1 MNTRIFRR
9 TFTSAFASTVVA
21 TALMSAGLMTGT
33 AAMAQAEPALI
44 TVNAGFV
51 PVTDVAALYLGEE
64 VGIFKKHGLQL
75 KANIASTGA
84 VPAVMSGEY
93 HFGFTALVN
102 VLQARDKGLP
112 LKIIAAGSSSTGVK
126 GADVTMIHAGPQ
138 SGIKSAKDLEGKTVS
153 VNALN
158 GLLQMLGKAAV
169 KADGGDPN
177 KVRFIELG
185 FAEALAALQA
195 GKTDAMV
202 GAEPFG
208 TAAIAS
214 GFPPI
219 ASPYQSMSTKSMLT
233 SSYFTSEQQLKANPE
248 LFKKLRAAINES
260 LEYAQKN
267 PDAVRKQLPK
277 FTKLGPD
284 VAAKLILPKYLT
296 EIPRDSVE
304 MFSKA
309 GNEFGMLTKPAVYD
323 AVVWTEGK

>member
-1 MNTRIFRR
+1 MNANTSRRRI
-9 TFTSAFASTVVA
+9 STVLGAALLGAAAPLLSTGAVA
-21 TALMSAGLMTGT
+21 QT
-33 AAMAQAEPALI
+33 EPL
-44 TVNAGFV
+44 TVVNAGFV

-75 KANIASTGA
+75 KANVASTGA

-112 LKIIAAGSSSTGVK
+112 IKIIAAGSSSTGVK
-126 GADVTMIHAGPQ
+126 GADVTMIHAGPK
-138 SGIKSAKDLEGKTVS
+138 SGVKSAKDLEGKTVS

-169 KADGGDPN
+169 RADGGDPS

-185 FAEALAALQA
+185 FAEALAALEA

-208 TAAIAS
+208 TAAIAA

-219 ASPYQSMSTKSMLT
+219 ASPYQAMSTKSMLT
-233 SSYFTSEQQLKANPE
+233 SSYFTSESQLNANPE
-248 LFKKLRAAINES
+248 QFRKIRAAINES

-267 PDAVRKQLPK
+267 PDQVRKQLPK

-284 VAAKLILPKYLT
+284 VAAKLILPSYLT
-296 EIPRDSVE
+296 AIPRDSVE
-304 MFSKA
+304 MFSKT
-309 GNEFGMLTKPAVYD
+309 GLEFGMLTKPAVYD
-323 AVVWTEGK
+323 TVVWTSGK

>member
-1 MNTRIFRR
+1 MTIRSSHRR
-9 TFTSAFASTVVA
+9 LLLGLALAGALATGAHAQNKPLTV
-21 TALMSAGLMTGT
+21 
-33 AAMAQAEPALI
+33 
-44 TVNAGFV
+44 VNAGFV

-64 VGIFKKHGLQL
+64 VGIWKKHGLQL
-75 KANIASTGA
+75 KANVASTGA

-112 LKIIAAGSSSTGVK
+112 IKIIAAGSSSTGK
-126 GADVTMIHAGPQ
+126 PGADVTMIHAGAK

-169 KADGGDPN
+169 KADGGDPS

-208 TAAIAS
+208 TAAMTA
-214 GFPPI
+214 GYPAI
-219 ASPYQSMSTKSMLT
+219 ASPYQAMSKSSMLT
-233 SSYFTSEQQLKANPE
+233 SSYFTSEIQLKQNPE
-248 LFKKLRAAINES
+248 LFRQIQAAINES
-260 LEYAQKN
+260 LEYAQKH
-267 PDAVRKQLPK
+267 PQEIRAQLPK

-284 VAAKLILPKYLT
+284 VAAKLILPSYLT
-296 EIPRDSVE
+296 AIPRESVE
-304 MFSKA
+304 MFSKT
-309 GNEFGMLTKPAVYD
+309 GQEFGMLGKPAVYD
-323 AVVWTEGK
+323 EVVWNGK

>member
-1 MNTRIFRR
+1 MTFHSFKRRMLLGLVLAGAVGTGAQGQTRPL
-9 TFTSAFASTVVA
+9 TV
-21 TALMSAGLMTGT
+21 
-33 AAMAQAEPALI
+33 
-44 TVNAGFV
+44 VNAGFV

-75 KANIASTGA
+75 KANVASTGA

-93 HFGFTALVN
+93 QFGFTALVN

-112 LKIIAAGSSSTGVK
+112 IKIIAAGSSSTGK
-126 GADVTMIHAGPQ
+126 PGADVTMIHAGPK
-138 SGIKSAKDLEGKTVS
+138 SGIRTALDLQGKTVS

-158 GLLQMLGKAAV
+158 GLLTMLGKTAV

-195 GKTDAMV
+195 GKIDAMV

-208 TAAIAS
+208 TAAIAA

-219 ASPYQSMSTKSMLT
+219 ASPYQAMSKTSMLT
-233 SSYFTSEQQLKANPE
+233 SSYFTSEAQLKQNPE
-248 LFKKLRAAINES
+248 LFRHIQAAINES
-260 LEYAQKN
+260 LEYAQKH
-267 PDAVRKQLPK
+267 PQEIRAQLPK

-284 VAAKLILPKYLT
+284 VAAKLILPNYLT
-296 EIPRDSVE
+296 AIPRESVE
-304 MFSKA
+304 IFSKT
-309 GNEFGMLTKPAVYD
+309 GQEFGLLGKPAVYD
-323 AVVWTEGK
+323 EVVWNGK

>member
-1 MNTRIFRR
+1 LNPNILRRRR
-9 TFTSAFASTVVA
+9 TVLAALLTSAAVFSGAD
-21 TALMSAGLMTGT
+21 
-33 AAMAQAEPALI
+33 AMAQATPPLV

-51 PVTDVAALYLGEE
+51 PVTDVAALYRGEE
-64 VGIFKKHGLQL
+64 VGIWKKHGLQL

-102 VLQARDKGLP
+102 ILQARDKGLP
-112 LKIIAAGSSSTGVK
+112 LKIISAGSSSTGVK

-169 KADGGDPN
+169 KADGGDPS

-185 FAEALAALQA
+185 FADALAALQA

-208 TAAIAS
+208 TAAMGS
-214 GFPPI
+214 GFPAI

-233 SSYFTSEQQLKANPE
+233 SAYFTSEPQLKANPE
-248 LFKKLRAAINES
+248 LFKKIRAAINES

-267 PDAVRKQLPK
+267 PDAIRAQLPK

-284 VAAKLILPKYLT
+284 VAAKLILPRYVT
-296 EIPRDSVE
+296 DIPRESVE

-309 GNEFGMLTKPAVYD
+309 GNEFGMLSKPAVYD
-323 AVVWTEGK
+323 VVVWDGK

>member
-1 MNTRIFRR
+1 MHHNIRRR
-9 TFTSAFASTVVA
+9 TFVAAVALAVGAFVAGTGLLASAP
-21 TALMSAGLMTGT
+21 
-33 AAMAQAEPALI
+33 AMAQAAPPLTI
-44 TVNAGFV
+44 VNAGFV

-64 VGIFKKHGLQL
+64 VGIWKKHGLQL
-75 KANIASTGA
+75 KANVASTGA

-112 LKIIAAGSSSTGVK
+112 LKIVAAGSSSTGTK

-158 GLLQMLGKAAV
+158 GLLQMMGKAAA
-169 KADGGDPN
+169 KADGGDPA

-195 GKTDAMV
+195 GKIDAMV

-208 TAAIAS
+208 TAAIAA

-219 ASPYQSMSTKSMLT
+219 ASPYQAMSTKSMLT
-233 SSYFTSEQQLKANPE
+233 SSYFTSEPQIKANPA
-248 LFKKLRAAINES
+248 LFQKIRAAINES
-260 LEYAQKN
+260 LEYAQSH
-267 PDAVRKQLPK
+267 PDEVRKQLPK

-284 VAAKLILPKYLT
+284 VAAKLILPRYLT
-296 EIPRDSVE
+296 DIPRDSVE
-304 MFSKA
+304 MFSKS

>member
-1 MNTRIFRR
+1 LNPTSLRR
-9 TFTSAFASTVVA
+9 RHAVLATVLASAALLTAS
-21 TALMSAGLMTGT
+21 G
-33 AAMAQAEPALI
+33 AMAQAAVPLV

-64 VGIFKKHGLQL
+64 VGIWKKHGLQL
-75 KANIASTGA
+75 KANVASTGA

-112 LKIIAAGSSSTGVK
+112 LKILAAGSSSTGVK
-126 GADVTMIHAGPQ
+126 GADVTMIHAGPK

-169 KADGGDPN
+169 KADGGDPS

-185 FAEALAALQA
+185 FSDALAALEA

-208 TAAIAS
+208 TAAMAA
-214 GFPPI
+214 GFPAI
-219 ASPYQSMSTKSMLT
+219 ASPYQSMSSKSMLT
-233 SSYFTSEQQLKANPE
+233 SSYFTSEPQLKANPE
-248 LFKKLRAAINES
+248 LFKQIRAAINES

-267 PDAVRKQLPK
+267 PDAIRKQLPK

-296 EIPRDSVE
+296 DIPRDSVD

-309 GNEFGMLTKPAVYD
+309 GNEFGMLSKPAVYD
-323 AVVWTEGK
+323 AVVWDGK

>member
-1 MNTRIFRR
+1 MQYQTLRR
-9 TFTSAFASTVVA
+9 RLNSVMAAVLLGGALVAGGSA
-21 TALMSAGLMTGT
+21 L
-33 AAMAQAEPALI
+33 AQATPPL
-44 TVNAGFV
+44 TVVNAGFV

-64 VGIFKKHGLQL
+64 VGIWKKHGLQL
-75 KANIASTGA
+75 KANVASTGA

-112 LKIIAAGSSSTGVK
+112 LKIIAAGSSSTAVK
-126 GADVTMIHAGPQ
+126 GADVTMIHAGPN
-138 SGIKSAKDLEGKTVS
+138 SGIKSAKDLEGKTAS

-158 GLLQMLGKAAV
+158 GLLQMMGKAAV

-195 GKTDAMV
+195 GKIDAMV

-208 TAAIAS
+208 TAAMAS
-214 GFPPI
+214 GFPAI
-219 ASPYQSMSTKSMLT
+219 ASPYQAMSSKSMLT
-233 SSYFTSEQQLKANPE
+233 SSYFTSEPQLKANPE
-248 LFKKLRAAINES
+248 LFKKIRAAINES
-260 LEYAQKN
+260 LDYAQAH
-267 PDAVRKQLPK
+267 PDEIRKQLPK

-284 VAAKLILPKYLT
+284 VAAKLILPRYLT
-296 EIPRDSVE
+296 DIPRESVE
-304 MFSKA
+304 LFSKS

>member
-1 MNTRIFRR
+1 MTIRSPHRR
-9 TFTSAFASTVVA
+9 LLLGLALAGALATGAHAQNKPLTV
-21 TALMSAGLMTGT
+21 
-33 AAMAQAEPALI
+33 
-44 TVNAGFV
+44 VNAGFV

-64 VGIFKKHGLQL
+64 VGIWKKHGLQL
-75 KANIASTGA
+75 KANVASTGA

-112 LKIIAAGSSSTGVK
+112 IKIIAAGSSSTGK
-126 GADVTMIHAGPQ
+126 PGADVTMIHAGAK

-169 KADGGDPN
+169 KADGGDPS

-208 TAAIAS
+208 TAAMTA
-214 GFPPI
+214 GYPAI
-219 ASPYQSMSTKSMLT
+219 ASPYQAMSKSSMLT
-233 SSYFTSEQQLKANPE
+233 SSYFTSEIQLKQNPE
-248 LFKKLRAAINES
+248 LFRQIQAAINES
-260 LEYAQKN
+260 LEYAQKH
-267 PDAVRKQLPK
+267 PQEIRAQLPK

-284 VAAKLILPKYLT
+284 VAAKLILPSYLT
-296 EIPRDSVE
+296 AIPRESVE
-304 MFSKA
+304 MFSKT
-309 GNEFGMLTKPAVYD
+309 GQEFGMLGKPAVYD
-323 AVVWTEGK
+323 EVVWNGK

>member
-1 MNTRIFRR
+1 MTIRSPHRR
-9 TFTSAFASTVVA
+9 LLLGLALAGALATGAHAQNKPLTV
-21 TALMSAGLMTGT
+21 
-33 AAMAQAEPALI
+33 
-44 TVNAGFV
+44 VNAGFV

-64 VGIFKKHGLQL
+64 VGIWKKHGLQL
-75 KANIASTGA
+75 KANVASTGA

-112 LKIIAAGSSSTGVK
+112 IKIIAAGSSSTGK
-126 GADVTMIHAGPQ
+126 PGADVTMIHAGPK

-169 KADGGDPN
+169 KADGGDPS

-208 TAAIAS
+208 TAAMTA
-214 GFPPI
+214 GYPAI
-219 ASPYQSMSTKSMLT
+219 ASPYQAMSKSSMLT
-233 SSYFTSEQQLKANPE
+233 SSYFTSEIQLKQNPE
-248 LFKKLRAAINES
+248 LFRQIQAAINES
-260 LEYAQKN
+260 LEYAQKH
-267 PDAVRKQLPK
+267 PQEIRAQLPK

-284 VAAKLILPKYLT
+284 VAAKLILPSYLT
-296 EIPRDSVE
+296 AIPRESVE
-304 MFSKA
+304 MFSKT
-309 GNEFGMLTKPAVYD
+309 GQEFGMLGKPAVYD
-323 AVVWTEGK
+323 EVVWNGK

>member
-1 MNTRIFRR
+1 MTHDNVRR
-9 TFTSAFASTVVA
+9 SLGRGLA
-21 TALMSAGLMTGT
+21 ALLLGAGLG
-33 AAMAQAEPALI
+33 AGAPAIAQPALT

-64 VGIFKKHGLQL
+64 VGIWKKHGLQL
-75 KANIASTGA
+75 KANVASTGA

-93 HFGFTALVN
+93 QFGFTALVN

-126 GADVTMIHAGPQ
+126 GADVTMIHAGPK
-138 SGIKSAKDLEGKTVS
+138 SGIRSARDLEGKTVS
-153 VNALN
+153 VNAFN

-169 KADGGDPN
+169 KADGGDPS

-185 FAEALAALQA
+185 FPEALAALQA
-195 GKTDAMV
+195 GRIDAMV

-219 ASPYQSMSTKSMLT
+219 ASPYQAMSTRSMLT
-233 SSYFTSEQQLKANPE
+233 SSYFTSEQQIQANPE
-248 LFKKLRAAINES
+248 LFRKIRAAINES
-260 LEYAQKN
+260 LDYAQAH
-267 PDAVRKQLPK
+267 PDEVRKQLPK
-277 FTKLGPD
+277 FTKLGPE

-296 EIPRDSVE
+296 DIPRESVE
-304 MFSKA
+304 MFSRT
-309 GNEFGMLTKPAVYD
+309 GNEFGMLSKPAVYD
-323 AVVWTEGK
+323 AVVWTDGK

>member
-1 MNTRIFRR
+1 MRKNAFQRR
-9 TFTSAFASTVVA
+9 VLLGLAFV
-21 TALMSAGLMTGT
+21 G
-33 AAMAQAEPALI
+33 AMVMGHAQAQTKPLV

-64 VGIFKKHGLQL
+64 VGIFKKHGLTL
-75 KANIASTGA
+75 KPNIASTGA

-112 LKIIAAGSSSTGVK
+112 LKIISAGSSSTGVA
-126 GADVTMIHAGPQ
+126 GADVTMIHANPK
-138 SGIKSAKDLEGKTVS
+138 SGIKSAKDLEGKTAS

-169 KADGGDPN
+169 KADGGDPS

-195 GKTDAMV
+195 GKIDAMV

-214 GFPPI
+214 GLLPI
-219 ASPYQSMSTKSMLT
+219 ASPYQAMTSKSLMT
-233 SSYFTSEQQLKANPE
+233 SAYFTSEQQIKANPE
-248 LFKKLRAAINES
+248 LFKNLRAAINES

-267 PDAVRKQLPK
+267 PDAIRKQLPK
-277 FTKLGPD
+277 FTKLGGD
-284 VAAKLILPKYLT
+284 VAAKLILPSYLSA
-296 EIPRDSVE
+296 IPRESVE
-304 MFSKA
+304 MFSKT
-309 GNEFGMLTKPAVYD
+309 GQEFGMLSKPAVYD
-323 AVVWTEGK
+323 EVVWNGQK

>member
-1 MNTRIFRR
+1 MTAHSFKRR
-9 TFTSAFASTVVA
+9 ALLGLTALAAASTFAVG
-21 TALMSAGLMTGT
+21 SAH
-33 AAMAQAEPALI
+33 AQAKPLV

-64 VGIFKKHGLQL
+64 VGIFKKHGLAL

-84 VPAVMSGEY
+84 VPAVMSGEF

-112 LKIIAAGSSSTGVK
+112 IKIIGAGSSSTGVA
-126 GADVTMIHAGPQ
+126 GADVTMIHAGPK
-138 SGIKSAKDLEGKTVS
+138 SGVKSAKDLEGKTVS

-169 KADGGDPN
+169 KADGGDPA

-208 TAAIAS
+208 TAAIGS
-214 GFPPI
+214 GFPAI
-219 ASPYQSMSTKSMLT
+219 ASPYQAMSKNSMLT
-233 SSYFTSEQQLKANPE
+233 SSYFTSEAQLKANPE
-248 LFKKLRAAINES
+248 LFKNLRAAINES

-267 PDAVRKQLPK
+267 PDQIRTQLPK

-284 VAAKLILPKYLT
+284 VAAKLILPRFLT
-296 EIPRDSVE
+296 AIPRESVE
-304 MFSKA
+304 LFSKA
-309 GNEFGMLTKPAVYD
+309 GQEFGMLQKPAVYD
-323 AVVWTEGK
+323 EVVWNGK

>member
-1 MNTRIFRR
+1 MNPNTFRR
-9 TFTSAFASTVVA
+9 RRTVLAALLAGAALFAGSQ
-21 TALMSAGLMTGT
+21 
-33 AAMAQAEPALI
+33 AMAQATPPL
-44 TVNAGFV
+44 TVVNAGFV

-64 VGIFKKHGLQL
+64 VGIWKKHGLQL
-75 KANIASTGA
+75 KANVASTGA

-112 LKIIAAGSSSTGVK
+112 LKIIAAGSSSTAVK

-169 KADGGDPN
+169 KADGGDPS
-177 KVRFIELG
+177 KVKFIELG
-185 FAEALAALQA
+185 FADALAALQA

-208 TAAIAS
+208 TAAMAS
-214 GFPPI
+214 GFPAI
-219 ASPYQSMSTKSMLT
+219 ASPYQSMSSKSMLT
-233 SSYFTSEQQLKANPE
+233 SSYFTSEPQLKANPE
-248 LFKKLRAAINES
+248 LFKKIRAAINES

-267 PDAVRKQLPK
+267 PDAIRAQLPK

-296 EIPRDSVE
+296 DIPRESVE
-304 MFSKA
+304 MFSKT
-309 GNEFGMLTKPAVYD
+309 GNEFGMLSKPAVYD
-323 AVVWTEGK
+323 AVVWDGK

>member
-1 MNTRIFRR
+1 MKASIFRR
-9 TFTSAFASTVVA
+9 TFTSAAALAVA
-21 TALMSAGLMTGT
+21 AVLTGTSLLSAGP
-33 AAMAQAEPALI
+33 AMAQAAPALT

-64 VGIFKKHGLQL
+64 VGIWKKHGLQL

-112 LKIIAAGSSSTGVK
+112 LKIISAGSSSTGVK
-126 GADVTMIHAGPQ
+126 GADVTMIHAGPA
-138 SGIKSAKDLEGKTVS
+138 SSIKSAKDLEGKTVS

-158 GLLQMLGKAAV
+158 GLLQMMGKAAV
-169 KADGGDPN
+169 KSDGGDPA

-195 GKTDAMV
+195 GKIDAMV

-208 TAAIAS
+208 TAAIAA

-219 ASPYQSMSTKSMLT
+219 ASPYQAMSTKSMLT
-233 SSYFTSEQQLKANPE
+233 SSYFTSEPQLKANPE
-248 LFKKLRAAINES
+248 LFKKIRTAINES
-260 LEYAQKN
+260 LEYAQGH
-267 PDAVRKQLPK
+267 PDEVRKQLPK

-284 VAAKLILPKYLT
+284 VAAKLILPKYLVD
-296 EIPRDSVE
+296 IPRESVD
-304 MFSKA
+304 MFSKS

-323 AVVWTEGK
+323 VVVWTEGK

>member
-1 MNTRIFRR
+1 MKTNLMKRR
-9 TFTSAFASTVVA
+9 FLLGLAVA
-21 TALMSAGLMTGT
+21 GAMVCGG
-33 AAMAQAEPALI
+33 AAAQTKPLV

-64 VGIFKKHGLQL
+64 VGIFKKHGLTL

-84 VPAVMSGEY
+84 VPAVVSGEY

-112 LKIIAAGSSSTGVK
+112 LKIIAAGSSSTGVP
-126 GADVTMIHAGPQ
+126 GADVTMIHAGPK

-169 KADGGDPN
+169 KADGGDPS

-208 TAAIAS
+208 TAAMAA

-219 ASPYQSMSTKSMLT
+219 ASPYQSMSSKSMLT
-233 SSYFTSEQQLKANPE
+233 SAYFTTEQQVKANPA
-248 LFKKLRAAINES
+248 LFKSLQAAINES

-277 FTKLGPD
+277 FTKLGSD
-284 VAAKLILPKYLT
+284 VAAKLILPRYIT
-296 EIPRDSVE
+296 DIPRESVE
-304 MFSKA
+304 QFSKS
-309 GNEFGMLTKPAVYD
+309 GMEFGMLNKPAVYNE
-323 AVVWTEGK
+323 VVWIDKK

>member
-1 MNTRIFRR
+1 MTFRSFKR
-9 TFTSAFASTVVA
+9 RLLLGLALAGTIATGAHAQTKPLTV
-21 TALMSAGLMTGT
+21 
-33 AAMAQAEPALI
+33 
-44 TVNAGFV
+44 VNAGFV

-64 VGIFKKHGLQL
+64 VGIWKKHGLQL

-84 VPAVMSGEY
+84 VPAVVSGEY

-112 LKIIAAGSSSTGVK
+112 VKIIAAGSSSTGK
-126 GADVTMIHAGPQ
+126 PGADVTMIHAGPK
-138 SGIKSAKDLEGKTVS
+138 SGIKSARDLEGKTVS

-169 KADGGDPN
+169 KADGGDPG

-208 TAAIAS
+208 TAAMAS

-219 ASPYQSMSTKSMLT
+219 ASPYQAMSKSSMLT
-233 SSYFTSEQQLKANPE
+233 SCYFTSEAQLKQNPE
-248 LFKKLRAAINES
+248 LFHQIQAAINES
-260 LEYAQKN
+260 LEYAQKH
-267 PDAVRKQLPK
+267 PQEIRAQLPK

-284 VAAKLILPKYLT
+284 VAAKLILPSYLT
-296 EIPRDSVE
+296 AIPRESVE
-304 MFSKA
+304 MFSKT
-309 GNEFGMLTKPAVYD
+309 GQEFGMLGKPAVYD
-323 AVVWTEGK
+323 EVVWNGK

>member
-1 MNTRIFRR
+1 VL
-9 TFTSAFASTVVA
+9 AAVLAST
-21 TALMSAGLMTGT
+21 ALLSGT
-33 AAMAQAEPALI
+33 KAMAQATPALV

-64 VGIFKKHGLQL
+64 VGIWKKHGLQL

-102 VLQARDKGLP
+102 ILQARDKGLP
-112 LKIIAAGSSSTGVK
+112 LKIISAGSSSTGVK

-169 KADGGDPN
+169 KADGGDPS

-185 FAEALAALQA
+185 FADALAALQA

-208 TAAIAS
+208 TAAMGS
-214 GFPPI
+214 GFPAI

-233 SSYFTSEQQLKANPE
+233 SAYFTTEPQLKANPE
-248 LFKKLRAAINES
+248 LFKQIRAAINES

-284 VAAKLILPKYLT
+284 VAAKLILPRYLT
-296 EIPRDSVE
+296 DIPRESVD
-304 MFSKA
+304 MFSKT
-309 GNEFGMLTKPAVYD
+309 GNEFGMLSKPAVYD
-323 AVVWTEGK
+323 AVVWDGK

>member
-1 MNTRIFRR
+1 MNFRNFKR
-9 TFTSAFASTVVA
+9 RVLLG
-21 TALMSAGLMTGT
+21 TALAAVMTSG
-33 AAMAQAEPALI
+33 AIAQNKPL
-44 TVNAGFV
+44 TVVNAGFV

-75 KANIASTGA
+75 KANVASTGA
-84 VPAVMSGEY
+84 VPAVMSGEF

-112 LKIIAAGSSSTGVK
+112 IKIIAAGSSSTGVA
-126 GADVTMIHAGPQ
+126 GADVTMIHAGPK
-138 SGIKSAKDLEGKTVS
+138 SGVKSAKDLEGKTVS

-158 GLLQMLGKAAV
+158 GLLQMLGKSAV

-208 TAAIAS
+208 TAAIGS
-214 GFPPI
+214 GFGPI
-219 ASPYQSMSTKSMLT
+219 ASPYQSMSKNSMLT
-233 SSYFTSEQQLKANPE
+233 SSYFTSEMQLKQNPE
-248 LFKKLRAAINES
+248 LFKSIQAAINES

-267 PDAVRKQLPK
+267 PDQIRTQLPK

-284 VAAKLILPKYLT
+284 VAGKLILPRYLT
-296 EIPRDSVE
+296 AIPRESVE
-304 MFSKA
+304 MFSRT
-309 GNEFGMLTKPAVYD
+309 GQEFGMLTKPAVYD
-323 AVVWTEGK
+323 EVVWNGK

>member
-1 MNTRIFRR
+1 VTFHSYKRR
-9 TFTSAFASTVVA
+9 LLLGLALAGAIA
-21 TALMSAGLMTGT
+21 TG
-33 AAMAQAEPALI
+33 AQAQNKPL
-44 TVNAGFV
+44 TVVNAGFV

-64 VGIFKKHGLQL
+64 VGIWKKHGLQL

-84 VPAVMSGEY
+84 VPAVVSGEY
-93 HFGFTALVN
+93 QFGFTALVN

-112 LKIIAAGSSSTGVK
+112 VKIIAAGSSSTGK
-126 GADVTMIHAGPQ
+126 PGADVTMIHAGPK
-138 SGIKSAKDLEGKTVS
+138 SGIKSARDLEGKTVS

-169 KADGGDPN
+169 KADGGDPG

-208 TAAIAS
+208 TAAMAS

-219 ASPYQSMSTKSMLT
+219 ASPYQAMSKSSMLT
-233 SSYFTSEQQLKANPE
+233 SCYFTSEAQLKQNPA
-248 LFKKLRAAINES
+248 LFHQIQAAINES
-260 LEYAQKN
+260 LEYAQKH
-267 PDAVRKQLPK
+267 PQEIRAQLPK

-284 VAAKLILPKYLT
+284 VAAKLILPSYLT
-296 EIPRDSVE
+296 AIPRESVE
-304 MFSKA
+304 MFSKT
-309 GNEFGMLTKPAVYD
+309 GQEFGMLGKPAVYD
-323 AVVWTEGK
+323 EVVWNGK

>member
-1 MNTRIFRR
+1 MTTNTVRR
-9 TFTSAFASTVVA
+9 SFTAAAALAVA
-21 TALMSAGLMTGT
+21 TALTGAALFAGGAASAQP
-33 AAMAQAEPALI
+33 APALT

-64 VGIFKKHGLQL
+64 VGIWKKHGLQL

-84 VPAVMSGEY
+84 VPAVLSGEY

-126 GADVTMIHAGPQ
+126 GADVTMIHAGPK

-158 GLLQMLGKAAV
+158 GLLQMMGKAAV
-169 KADGGDPN
+169 KADGGDPA

-185 FAEALAALQA
+185 FPEALAALQA
-195 GKTDAMV
+195 GKIDAMV

-208 TAAIAS
+208 TAAIAA
-214 GFPPI
+214 GFPAI
-219 ASPYQSMSTKSMLT
+219 ASPYQAMSSKSMLT
-233 SSYFTSEQQLKANPE
+233 SSYFTSEPQLKANPE
-248 LFKKLRAAINES
+248 LFKKIRAAINES
-260 LEYAQKN
+260 LDYAQQH
-267 PDAVRKQLPK
+267 PDEVRKQLPK

-284 VAAKLILPKYLT
+284 VAAKLILPSYLT
-296 EIPRDSVE
+296 QIPREAVD
-304 MFSKA
+304 MFSKS
-309 GNEFGMLTKPAVYD
+309 GNEFGMLTKPAAYD
-323 AVVWTEGK
+323 VVVWTEGK

>member
-1 MNTRIFRR
+1 VNFKSIPRR
-9 TFTSAFASTVVA
+9 LLLGLALAGVFASTA
-21 TALMSAGLMTGT
+21 AL
-33 AAMAQAEPALI
+33 AQTKPL
-44 TVNAGFV
+44 TVVNAGFV

-75 KANIASTGA
+75 KANVASTGA
-84 VPAVMSGEY
+84 VPAVMSGEF

-112 LKIIAAGSSSTGVK
+112 IKIIAPGSGSTGVS
-126 GADVTMIHAGPQ
+126 GADVTMIHAGPK
-138 SGIKSAKDLEGKTVS
+138 SGVKSAKDLEGKTVS

-169 KADGGDPN
+169 KADGGDPG

-185 FAEALAALQA
+185 FAEALAALEA

-208 TAAIAS
+208 TAAIAA

-219 ASPYQSMSTKSMLT
+219 ASPYQAMSKGGMLT
-233 SSYFTSEQQLKANPE
+233 SSYFTSEAQIKQNPE
-248 LFKKLRAAINES
+248 LFKNLQAAITES
-260 LEYAQKN
+260 LDYAQKH
-267 PDAVRKQLPK
+267 PEEIRAQLPK

-284 VAAKLILPKYLT
+284 VAAKLILPRYIT
-296 EIPRDSVE
+296 TIPRESVE
-304 MFSKA
+304 MFSKT
-309 GNEFGMLTKPAVYD
+309 GQEFGMLSKPAVYD
-323 AVVWTEGK
+323 EVVWNGK

>member
-1 MNTRIFRR
+1 MTTKMFRR
-9 TFTSAFASTVVA
+9 SFTGA
-21 TALMSAGLMTGT
+21 
-33 AAMAQAEPALI
+33 AAMAMAAMLMGAALFTAPNASAQPALT

-64 VGIFKKHGLQL
+64 VGIWKKHGLQL

-126 GADVTMIHAGPQ
+126 GADVTMIHAGPK

-158 GLLQMLGKAAV
+158 GLLQMMGKAAV
-169 KADGGDPN
+169 KADGGDPS

-185 FAEALAALQA
+185 FPEALAALQA
-195 GKTDAMV
+195 GKIDAMV

-219 ASPYQSMSTKSMLT
+219 ASPYQAMSTRSMLT
-233 SSYFTSEQQLKANPE
+233 SSYFTSEPQLKANPE
-248 LFKKLRAAINES
+248 LFKKIRAAINES
-260 LEYAQKN
+260 LDYAQQH
-267 PDAVRKQLPK
+267 PDEVRKQLPK
-277 FTKLGPD
+277 FTKLGPE
-284 VAAKLILPKYLT
+284 VAAKLILPSYLT
-296 EIPRDSVE
+296 AIPRDSVE

-309 GNEFGMLTKPAVYD
+309 GNDFGMLTKPAVYD
-323 AVVWTEGK
+323 SVVWIEGQ

>member
-1 MNTRIFRR
+1 MKTHILRR
-9 TFTSAFASTVVA
+9 TITRSIAAAWLGSCLLAGGSAI
-21 TALMSAGLMTGT
+21 
-33 AAMAQAEPALI
+33 AQDAPKLV

-64 VGIFKKHGLQL
+64 VGLFKKHGLQL
-75 KANIASTGA
+75 KANVASTGG

-93 HFGFTALVN
+93 HFAFTALVN
-102 VLQARDKGLP
+102 ILQARDKGLP

-126 GADVTMIHAGPQ
+126 GADVTMIHAGPK
-138 SGIKSAKDLEGKTVS
+138 SGIQSAKDLEGKTVS

-158 GLLQMLGKAAV
+158 GLLQMMGKAAV

-177 KVRFIELG
+177 KVKFIELG

-195 GKTDAMV
+195 GRTDAMV

-208 TAAIAS
+208 TAAIAA

-219 ASPYQSMSTKSMLT
+219 SSPYQAMSPKSMLT
-233 SSYFTSEQQLKANPE
+233 SGYFTSEAQLKANPE
-248 LFKKLRAAINES
+248 LFKNLRAAINES
-260 LEYAQKN
+260 IEYAQKN

-277 FTKLGPD
+277 FTKLGAD
-284 VAAKLILPKYLT
+284 VAAKLILPNYLT
-296 EIPRDSVE
+296 AIPPESVE
-304 MFSKA
+304 MFSKS

-323 AVVWTEGK
+323 TVVWNGK

>member
-1 MNTRIFRR
+1 
-9 TFTSAFASTVVA
+9 
-21 TALMSAGLMTGT
+21 
-33 AAMAQAEPALI
+33 LI

-64 VGIFKKHGLQL
+64 VGIFKKHGLTL

-112 LKIIAAGSSSTGVK
+112 LKIIAAGSSSTGVA
-126 GADVTMIHAGPQ
+126 GADVTMIHASPK
-138 SGIKSAKDLEGKTVS
+138 SGIKSAKDLEGKTAS

-169 KADGGDPN
+169 KADGGDPS

-195 GKTDAMV
+195 GKIDAMV

-208 TAAIAS
+208 TAAIAA
-214 GFPPI
+214 GLPPI
-219 ASPYQSMSTKSMLT
+219 ASPYQAMTSKSLMTST
-233 SSYFTSEQQLKANPE
+233 YFTSEQQIKANPE
-248 LFKKLRAAINES
+248 LFKDLRAAINES

-267 PDAVRKQLPK
+267 PDAIRKQLPK

-284 VAAKLILPKYLT
+284 VAAKLILPSYLSA
-296 EIPRDSVE
+296 IPRESVE
-304 MFSKA
+304 MFSKT
-309 GNEFGMLTKPAVYD
+309 GQEFGMLTKPAVYD
-323 AVVWTEGK
+323 DVVWNGQK

>member
-1 MNTRIFRR
+1 MQYQFLRR
-9 TFTSAFASTVVA
+9 KITSVMAALLLCGTTV
-21 TALMSAGLMTGT
+21 GG
-33 AAMAQAEPALI
+33 PALAQSAPPL
-44 TVNAGFV
+44 TVVNAGFV

-64 VGIFKKHGLQL
+64 VGIWKKHGLQL
-75 KANIASTGA
+75 KANVASTGA

-112 LKIIAAGSSSTGVK
+112 LKIISAGSSSTGVK
-126 GADVTMIHAGPQ
+126 GADVTMIHAGPN
-138 SGIKSAKDLEGKTVS
+138 SGIKSAKDLEGKTAS

-195 GKTDAMV
+195 GKIDAMV

-208 TAAIAS
+208 TAAMAA
-214 GFPPI
+214 GFPAI
-219 ASPYQSMSTKSMLT
+219 ASPYQSMSSKSMLT
-233 SSYFTSEQQLKANPE
+233 SSYFTSEPQLKANPE
-248 LFKKLRAAINES
+248 LFKKIRAAINES
-260 LEYAQKN
+260 LDYAQAH
-267 PDAVRKQLPK
+267 PDEIRKQLPK

-284 VAAKLILPKYLT
+284 VAAKLILPRYLT
-296 EIPRDSVE
+296 DIPRESVE
-304 MFSKA
+304 LFSKS

-323 AVVWTEGK
+323 VVVWTEGK

>member
-1 MNTRIFRR
+1 MKPDSLRR
-9 TFTSAFASTVVA
+9 SLAGMLAA
-21 TALMSAGLMTGT
+21 AALGAGLAS
-33 AAMAQAEPALI
+33 AAHAQEPKLV

-75 KANIASTGA
+75 KANVASTGA
-84 VPAVMSGEY
+84 VPAVMSGEF

-102 VLQARDKGLP
+102 ILQARDKGLP
-112 LKIIAAGSSSTGVK
+112 LKILAAGSASTAVK
-126 GADVTMIHAGPQ
+126 GADVTMIHASPA
-138 SGIKSAKDLEGKTVS
+138 SGIRSAKDLEGKTVS

-158 GLLQMLGKAAV
+158 GLLQMMGKAAV

-208 TAAIAS
+208 TAAIAA

-219 ASPYQSMSTKSMLT
+219 SSPYQAMSSNSMLT
-233 SSYFTSEQQLKANPE
+233 SGYFTSEPQLKAHPE

-260 LEYAQKN
+260 LEYAQQH
-267 PDAVRKQLPK
+267 PDAVRQQLPK
-277 FTKLGPD
+277 FTRLGAD
-284 VAAKLILPKYLT
+284 VAAKLILPRYQAA
-296 EIPRDSVE
+296 IPRESVE
-304 MFSKA
+304 LFSKA
-309 GNEFGMLTKPAVYD
+309 GNEFGMLSKPAIYD
-323 AVVWTEGK
+323 AVVWNGQ

>member
-1 MNTRIFRR
+1 M
-9 TFTSAFASTVVA
+9 AAVLLASGLVA
-21 TALMSAGLMTGT
+21 GGGAL
-33 AAMAQAEPALI
+33 AQASAPL
-44 TVNAGFV
+44 TVVNAGFV

-64 VGIFKKHGLQL
+64 VGIWKKHGLQL
-75 KANIASTGA
+75 KANVASTGA

-112 LKIIAAGSSSTGVK
+112 LKIIAAGSSSTAVK
-126 GADVTMIHAGPQ
+126 GADVTMIHAGPS
-138 SGIKSAKDLEGKTVS
+138 SGIKSAKDLEGKTAS

-195 GKTDAMV
+195 GKIDAMV

-208 TAAIAS
+208 TAAMAS
-214 GFPPI
+214 GFPAI
-219 ASPYQSMSTKSMLT
+219 ASPYQAMSSKSMLT
-233 SSYFTSEQQLKANPE
+233 SSYFTSEPQLKANPE
-248 LFKKLRAAINES
+248 LFKKIRAAINES
-260 LEYAQKN
+260 LDYAQAH
-267 PDAVRKQLPK
+267 PDEIRKQLPK

-284 VAAKLILPKYLT
+284 VAAKLILPRYLT
-296 EIPRDSVE
+296 DIPRESVE
-304 MFSKA
+304 LFSKS

>member
-1 MNTRIFRR
+1 MTIRSSHRR
-9 TFTSAFASTVVA
+9 LLLGLALAGALATGAHAQNKPLTV
-21 TALMSAGLMTGT
+21 
-33 AAMAQAEPALI
+33 
-44 TVNAGFV
+44 VNAGFV

-64 VGIFKKHGLQL
+64 VGIWKKHGLQL
-75 KANIASTGA
+75 KANVASTGA

-112 LKIIAAGSSSTGVK
+112 VKIIAAGSSSTGK
-126 GADVTMIHAGPQ
+126 PGADVTMIHAGPK

-169 KADGGDPN
+169 KADGGDPS

-208 TAAIAS
+208 TAAMTA
-214 GFPPI
+214 GYPAI
-219 ASPYQSMSTKSMLT
+219 ASPYQAMSKSSMLT
-233 SSYFTSEQQLKANPE
+233 SSYFTSEVQLKQNPE
-248 LFKKLRAAINES
+248 LFRQIQAAINES
-260 LEYAQKN
+260 LEYAQKH
-267 PDAVRKQLPK
+267 PQEIRAQLPK

-284 VAAKLILPKYLT
+284 VAAKLILPSYLT
-296 EIPRDSVE
+296 AIPRESVE
-304 MFSKA
+304 MFSKT
-309 GNEFGMLTKPAVYD
+309 GQEFGMLGKPAVYD
-323 AVVWTEGK
+323 EVVWNGK

>member
-1 MNTRIFRR
+1 MQYQTLRR
-9 TFTSAFASTVVA
+9 RLNSVMAAVLLGGTLVAGGSA
-21 TALMSAGLMTGT
+21 L
-33 AAMAQAEPALI
+33 AQATPPL
-44 TVNAGFV
+44 TVVNAGFV

-64 VGIFKKHGLQL
+64 VGIWKKHGLQL
-75 KANIASTGA
+75 KANVASTGA

-112 LKIIAAGSSSTGVK
+112 LKIIAAGSSSTAVK
-126 GADVTMIHAGPQ
+126 GADVTMIHAGPN
-138 SGIKSAKDLEGKTVS
+138 SGIKSAKDLEGKTAS

-158 GLLQMLGKAAV
+158 GLLQMMGKAAV

-195 GKTDAMV
+195 GKIDAMV

-208 TAAIAS
+208 TAAMAS
-214 GFPPI
+214 GFPAI
-219 ASPYQSMSTKSMLT
+219 ASPYQAMSSKSMLT
-233 SSYFTSEQQLKANPE
+233 SSYFTSEPQLKANPD
-248 LFKKLRAAINES
+248 LFKKIRAAINES
-260 LEYAQKN
+260 LDYAQAH
-267 PDAVRKQLPK
+267 PDEIRKQLPK

-284 VAAKLILPKYLT
+284 VAAKLILPRYLT
-296 EIPRDSVE
+296 DIPRESVE
-304 MFSKA
+304 LFSKS

>member
-1 MNTRIFRR
+1 MTIRSPHRR
-9 TFTSAFASTVVA
+9 LLLGLALAGALATGAHAQNKPLTV
-21 TALMSAGLMTGT
+21 
-33 AAMAQAEPALI
+33 
-44 TVNAGFV
+44 VNAGFV

-64 VGIFKKHGLQL
+64 VGIWKKHGLQL
-75 KANIASTGA
+75 KANVASTGA

-112 LKIIAAGSSSTGVK
+112 VKIIAAGSSSTGK
-126 GADVTMIHAGPQ
+126 PGADVTMIHAGPK

-169 KADGGDPN
+169 KADGGDPS

-208 TAAIAS
+208 TAAMTA
-214 GFPPI
+214 GYPAI
-219 ASPYQSMSTKSMLT
+219 ASPYQAMSKSSMLT
-233 SSYFTSEQQLKANPE
+233 SSYFTSEIQLKQNPE
-248 LFKKLRAAINES
+248 LFRQIQAAINES
-260 LEYAQKN
+260 LEYAQKH
-267 PDAVRKQLPK
+267 PQEIRAQLPK

-284 VAAKLILPKYLT
+284 VAAKLILPSYLT
-296 EIPRDSVE
+296 AIPRESVE
-304 MFSKA
+304 MFSKT
-309 GNEFGMLTKPAVYD
+309 GQEFGMLGKPAVYD
-323 AVVWTEGK
+323 EVVWNGK